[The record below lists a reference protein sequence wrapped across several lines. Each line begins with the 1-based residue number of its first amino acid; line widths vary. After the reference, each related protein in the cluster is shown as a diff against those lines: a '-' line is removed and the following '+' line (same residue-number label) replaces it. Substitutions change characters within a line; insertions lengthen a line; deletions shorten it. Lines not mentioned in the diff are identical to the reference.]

1 MIRLLIL
8 LLGALTSRRLASAE
22 AAWAGPGVSRRA
34 GPELRYEGPRLGDGS
49 RPTEVRPPWSAQDGG
64 EPGAGRAGARRADRA
79 ARMARGDAGAGSP
92 GGPSGVPQCWWW
104 A

>member
-8 LLGALTSRRLASAE
+8 LLGALSSRRLAPAE

-34 GPELRYEGPRLGDGS
+34 GPELRYEGAGDAFPADRGTAALVCSGRAVS
-49 RPTEVRPPWSAQDGG
+49 RVP
-64 EPGAGRAGARRADRA
+64 GRAGARRADRA
-79 ARMARGDAGAGSP
+79 ARMARRDAGAGFP
-92 GGPSGVPQCWWW
+92 GGPSGVPRCWWW

>member
-8 LLGALTSRRLASAE
+8 LLGALSSRRLAPAE

-34 GPELRYEGPRLGDGS
+34 GPELRYEGAGDAS

-64 EPGAGRAGARRADRA
+64 EQG
-79 ARMARGDAGAGSP
+79 AGAGWGTA
-92 GGPSGVPQCWWW
+92 GGPRRRSR
-104 A
+104 